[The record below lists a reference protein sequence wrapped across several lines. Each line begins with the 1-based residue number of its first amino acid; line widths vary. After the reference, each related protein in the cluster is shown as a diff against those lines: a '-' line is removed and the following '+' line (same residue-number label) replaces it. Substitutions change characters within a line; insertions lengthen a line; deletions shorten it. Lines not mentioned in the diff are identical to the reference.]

1 MGEVWNSERGV
12 KVLSARRPA
21 RWPLTSP
28 QKLPRIYPE
37 PRISTASP
45 LASHQDQLP
54 ERAGQ
59 HMAALSALKQLR
71 VRVTMVQRLQR

>member
-1 MGEVWNSERGV
+1 MWV
-12 KVLSARRPA
+12 
-21 RWPLTSP
+21 
-28 QKLPRIYPE
+28 KLPRIYPE